1 MAKKSSKSKFSK
13 KQIALFAKHWK
24 EASSDDDE

>member
-1 MAKKSSKSKFSK
+1 MAKKSSKPKFTK

-24 EASSDDDE
+24 EASLDDDE